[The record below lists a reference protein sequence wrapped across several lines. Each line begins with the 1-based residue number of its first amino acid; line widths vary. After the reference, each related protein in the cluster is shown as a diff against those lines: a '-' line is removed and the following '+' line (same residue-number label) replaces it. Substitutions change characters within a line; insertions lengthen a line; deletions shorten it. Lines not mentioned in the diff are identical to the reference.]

1 MADTTSP
8 TTIIGADAR
17 FTGEMTFES
26 NARILGNFEGRIV
39 SKGELQVAENAT
51 CKATIEVGRLHLE
64 GSVDGDITSRERLE
78 LTAKA
83 KVKGNIVATR
93 LVVAEGASIVGHVT
107 IGTDASTKSDSEA
120 ASFETKPLAAAAAA
134 VVSGYANGNARPQNG
149 ADFRND
155 HRAQAARR

>member
-17 FTGEMTFES
+17 ITGEMTFES

-51 CKATIEVGRLHLE
+51 CKATIEVGRLHLD
-64 GSVDGDITSRERLE
+64 GAIDGDITARERLE

-83 KVKGNIVATR
+83 KVKGNIIATR
-93 LVVAEGASIVGHVT
+93 LVVAEGATIVGHVT
-107 IGTDASTKSDSEA
+107 IGTDAAAKTDAEA
-120 ASFETKPLAAAAAA
+120 ASFETKPLSATSPT
-134 VVSGYANGNARPQNG
+134 VVSGYANGNGRPETR
-149 ADFRND
+149 ADFRPD

>member
-1 MADTTSP
+1 MADTNSP

-17 FTGEMTFES
+17 FTGELTFEN

-51 CKATIEVGRLHLE
+51 CKATIEVGRLHLD
-64 GSVDGDITSRERLE
+64 GTIDGDITSRERLE
-78 LTAKA
+78 LTSKA

-107 IGTDASTKSDSEA
+107 IGSDNA
-120 ASFETKPLAAAAAA
+120 AKADTETTSFETKPLAAAN
-134 VVSGYANGNARPQNG
+134 VVNGYANGNARPQTG
-149 ADFRND
+149 SDFRAD
-155 HRAQAARR
+155 RAQAVRR